1 MANANY
7 IITPVGR
14 LVQGDPFKPNTTD
27 MKGKPRTDKQGNPR
41 SEWFVA
47 LAIAKTDP
55 GLDQFKQAI
64 SIAAQQD
71 WPGGEWKRP
80 DFFWKMVDGDVQE
93 HKDKAGFAG
102 HSVFR
107 MTNGYPIKIYTKGG
121 EQQIVNPDQVKRGD
135 YFRASVSVRGNGDH
149 TNPGIYINIHMLEHI
164 GYGEEISGGPD
175 AREVFG
181 SNTVGYTPPGMSQT
195 PVASGPGLG
204 APAPGIMTPQPQTVL
219 GSAIV
224 DAVMTG
230 APGPF
235 SETSAKTPPVAGP
248 GVPGAP
254 DSNTPKPT
262 PVPNPA
268 APQPSYDF
276 LTPGTT
282 ATGGKPA
289 VKMTEKAGSFTYE
302 QFIAQG
308 WTHERLLQEGY
319 IKEPADFPPF

>member
-1 MANANY
+1 MVNANY

-204 APAPGIMTPQPQTVL
+204 APAPGIM
-219 GSAIV
+219 A
-224 DAVMTG
+224 
-230 APGPF
+230 
-235 SETSAKTPPVAGP
+235 PPVAGP
-248 GVPGAP
+248 GVPGVP

-276 LTPGTT
+276 LTPGTA
-282 ATGGKPA
+282 ATYSKPLI
-289 VKMTEKAGSFTYE
+289 KMTEKAGSFTYE